1 MSYLQFELNVSFSC
15 AYKLI
20 LQVLL
25 HLNNTTN
32 PMQHKKA
39 TYSILKGT
47 WLYFSESKDKE
58 VSIHLSNTG
67 MQRIYINGE
76 LQSEKRSL
84 KMKSEQSFS
93 LEDKTY
99 SFKTFPSN
107 PQLTAF
113 DCELRI
119 NETLVRVYKMK
130 YNFDWKKYLVL
141 FGGIFLITL
150 VVILR
155 KYSDTVLYT
164 ANGIYL
170 LVVLGFFANR
180 LMVIEE
186 IDNDVRNIL

>member
-1 MSYLQFELNVSFSC
+1 
-15 AYKLI
+15 
-20 LQVLL
+20 
-25 HLNNTTN
+25 
-32 PMQHKKA
+32 MQHKKA

-47 WLYFSESKDKE
+47 WLFYSESNDKE
-58 VSIHLSNTG
+58 VSIQMTNTG

-84 KMKSEQSFS
+84 KMRNEQSFTF
-93 LEDKTY
+93 EDKTY

-119 NETLVRVYKMK
+119 NENLLRVYKLK

-150 VVILR
+150 IVILT
-155 KYSDTVLYT
+155 KQPDYLLYV

-170 LVVLGFFANR
+170 VVVLAIFANR
-180 LMVIEE
+180 MMVIEE
-186 IDNDVRNIL
+186 FDNEVKIDL

>member
-1 MSYLQFELNVSFSC
+1 
-15 AYKLI
+15 
-20 LQVLL
+20 
-25 HLNNTTN
+25 
-32 PMQHKKA
+32 MQHKKA

-47 WLYFSESKDKE
+47 WLYYSESKDKE

-67 MQRIYINGE
+67 MQRIYIKGA

-93 LEDKTY
+93 ADGQTY

-119 NETLVRVYKMK
+119 NEDLVRIYKLK
-130 YNFDWKKYLVL
+130 YNFDWKKYVVL

-150 VVILR
+150 VVILM
-155 KYSDTVLYT
+155 KQPDWMLYT

-170 LVVLGFFANR
+170 VVVLAFFANKM
-180 LMVIEE
+180 MVIEE
-186 IDNDVRNIL
+186 FDNKMEINL

>member
-1 MSYLQFELNVSFSC
+1 
-15 AYKLI
+15 
-20 LQVLL
+20 
-25 HLNNTTN
+25 
-32 PMQHKKA
+32 MQHKKA

-47 WLYFSESKDKE
+47 WLYYSESKEKE
-58 VSIHLSNTG
+58 VSIHLNNTG
-67 MQRIYINGE
+67 MQRIYNNGE

-84 KMKSEQSFS
+84 KMRNEQSFK

-99 SFKTFPSN
+99 TFKTFPSN

-119 NETLVRVYKMK
+119 NEDLVRVYKLK

-150 VVILR
+150 IVILT
-155 KYSDTVLYT
+155 KQPDYLLYV

-170 LVVLGFFANR
+170 VIVLAYFANR
-180 LMVIEE
+180 MMVIEE
-186 IDNDVRNIL
+186 FDNDVRINL

>member
-1 MSYLQFELNVSFSC
+1 
-15 AYKLI
+15 
-20 LQVLL
+20 
-25 HLNNTTN
+25 
-32 PMQHKKA
+32 MQHKNA

-47 WLYFSESKDKE
+47 WLYYSESKDKE

-67 MQRIYINGE
+67 MQRIYIKGA

-93 LEDKTY
+93 TDGQVY

-119 NETLVRVYKMK
+119 NEDLVRVYKLK

-141 FGGIFLITL
+141 FGGIFFITL
-150 VVILR
+150 IVILM
-155 KYSDTVLYT
+155 KQPDWLLYT
-164 ANGIYL
+164 ANAIYL
-170 LVVLGFFANR
+170 VIVLAFFANR
-180 LMVIEE
+180 IMVIEE
-186 IDNDVRNIL
+186 YDNETNFDL